1 MLLKNIHT
9 HSLYLTFYNVIFD
22 IKLSPENANLAIIE
36 QLEFCSLFNHNE
48 GRLGNFPQQ
57 NFPVSCKN

>member
-22 IKLSPENANLAIIE
+22 VKLSPENANLAIIE
-36 QLEFCSLFNHNE
+36 QLEF
-48 GRLGNFPQQ
+48 
-57 NFPVSCKN
+57 